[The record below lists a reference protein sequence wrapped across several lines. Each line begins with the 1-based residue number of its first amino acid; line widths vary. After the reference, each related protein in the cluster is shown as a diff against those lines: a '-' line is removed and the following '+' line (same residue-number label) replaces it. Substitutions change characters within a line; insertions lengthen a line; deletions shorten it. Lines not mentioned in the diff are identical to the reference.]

1 MVWVYVG
8 MSNRLPLPCCVYSVM
23 RSAFPIAEDQYHG
36 YEEEDEDELYC
47 SKRKNT
53 SLFSMNGWRYS
64 FQPSK
69 RMIKVV
75 LRENCEVPTNI
86 VIQRLDFTIFMSS
99 LFSFLIKPGMIVDF
113 WNRFIY
119 SDSSCS
125 PNFWQEINK
134 KVFFSEKPVCSP
146 GPGCS
151 KIG

>member
-75 LRENCEVPTNI
+75 LRENCEVPRNI

-99 LFSFLIKPGMIVDF
+99 LFSWCCRVWKKCTESLYVYSHVLNSKNNFVTWKLLFVF
-113 WNRFIY
+113 W
-119 SDSSCS
+119 SSA
-125 PNFWQEINK
+125 QMQQ
-134 KVFFSEKPVCSP
+134 
-146 GPGCS
+146 
-151 KIG
+151 